1 MVKLYE
7 HKWLSPQISF
17 ETRKSCSYVR
27 YLLKMLAGC
36 MILHNILKSKLLDS
50 PLWSLH
56 PGDMLDMY
64 VGVPYTPT
72 RSRITDHFYLNFMFT
87 PWITGRYY
95 DLDTLSRS
103 QDEDARMAP
112 TCVPTCYLTCQYTCH
127 MVSLVV
133 GFKYSALAAAGWI
146 RNVRPWF
153 QLKFL
158 GYIIILIAD
167 RRLTTFLAQW
177 LNFKLLKVLD
187 NLVYRPS
194 V

>member
-1 MVKLYE
+1 MIKLYE

-103 QDEDARMAP
+103 QDEDGPHVRAH
-112 TCVPTCYLTCQYTCH
+112 VLFDLSVH
-127 MVSLVV
+127 VSY
-133 GFKYSALAAAGWI
+133 GQPGS
-146 RNVRPWF
+146 WF
-153 QLKFL
+153 QVLCTSSGGLNSQCAALISVKILGLYYNTNSWPSAVDWPPFL
-158 GYIIILIAD
+158 LNDWI
-167 RRLTTFLAQW
+167 
-177 LNFKLLKVLD
+177 LNF
-187 NLVYRPS
+187 
-194 V
+194 